1 MSDELNDKQSV
12 SDVDDTKPLKKVTNR
27 HKRLNYADEK
37 KVISNRILELI
48 GITDSNKIFYSHLLD
63 ENKDVQNEILNLD
76 DEIKRIF
83 PISTWNAYK
92 PGNENMDRRYLS
104 LIKYVLKATDVKF
117 NSASLKMN
125 YKGSTIN
132 TTVYTIV

>member
-1 MSDELNDKQSV
+1 
-12 SDVDDTKPLKKVTNR
+12 
-27 HKRLNYADEK
+27 
-37 KVISNRILELI
+37 
-48 GITDSNKIFYSHLLD
+48 
-63 ENKDVQNEILNLD
+63 
-76 DEIKRIF
+76 
-83 PISTWNAYK
+83 
-92 PGNENMDRRYLS
+92 MDRRYLS